1 MAISDEK
8 KRIKI
13 TFDRNYIEEVLKVEA
28 SKKGVSISRLVSTIV
43 VAHFSTVEEMTKIFD
58 VDDDRLLAL
67 YGD

>member
-1 MAISDEK
+1 MAISEES
-8 KRIKI
+8 KRISTK
-13 TFDRNYIEEVLKVEA
+13 FDRDFYYDTLVVEA